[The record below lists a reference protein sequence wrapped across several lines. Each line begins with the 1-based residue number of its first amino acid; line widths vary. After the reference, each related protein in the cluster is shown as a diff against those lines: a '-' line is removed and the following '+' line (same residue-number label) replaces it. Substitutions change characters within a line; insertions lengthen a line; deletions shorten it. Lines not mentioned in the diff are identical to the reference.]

1 MQSFYLSNLQ
11 QNAPWFHQYS
21 WALFKAMS
29 HMLCIG
35 YGRFP
40 PQSLTD
46 LWLTMV
52 SMISGATCFALF
64 IGHATNLIQSL
75 DSSSR
80 QYREKV
86 RMWESKNTYFLF
98 VFVMTALHISFYH
111 NPPEHTSTT
120 TWVGIEILQIALWRC
135 PIYTSNVSNVACLPL
150 PSLTSPCPK
159 KFTILTLSKTGSKS
173 C

>member
-1 MQSFYLSNLQ
+1 MKLGFTFAIFSMKQD
-11 QNAPWFHQYS
+11 AHWWEQYT

-46 LWLTMV
+46 LWLTMA
-52 SMISGATCFALF
+52 SMISGASCFALF
-64 IGHATNLIQSL
+64 IGHATNLIQSM

-86 RMWESKNTYFLF
+86 KMIRQTG
-98 VFVMTALHISFYH
+98 VFS
-111 NPPEHTSTT
+111 
-120 TWVGIEILQIALWRC
+120 
-135 PIYTSNVSNVACLPL
+135 
-150 PSLTSPCPK
+150 
-159 KFTILTLSKTGSKS
+159 LSKHINERQLSQGKVTSKIYHVLIILS
-173 C
+173 DILLRWAENKSQESVWT